1 MQHWHIAN
9 FAQHATKACKTFEN
23 YTHTHTRTHTCT
35 RMEKCDWIH
44 LYAKLSVNAWKEVA
58 PNRSGNRLRHVEQLK
73 PLWTGMS
80 KLHKYEYCC
89 AYRLLCIHTLN
100 GTWWSMK
107 LRNNNNTHKH
117 SRKSDDQTQAKLARR
132 LTQRLNLH
140 IGKCAKLQVAC
151 KRRAKTK
158 NKNKKKSATTREK

>member
-1 MQHWHIAN
+1 MRLCVCATYATLTYCKFRTTCNKSVQN
-9 FAQHATKACKTFEN
+9 FRKLHA
-23 YTHTHTRTHTCT
+23 HTHTYAYMHTYGEVWLNTLVCEVKCKRVKGSGTQPKWQPPAPRRTTQA
-35 RMEKCDWIH
+35 I
-44 LYAKLSVNAWKEVA
+44 
-58 PNRSGNRLRHVEQLK
+58 
-73 PLWTGMS
+73 
-80 KLHKYEYCC
+80 YCC

-158 NKNKKKSATTREK
+158 NKNKKKSATTRAK